1 MLQIIL
7 KDLFTFD
14 LILEVLASVCSITY
28 SLLLMR
34 EKILGWIFGIMSSL
48 ISIVLFYHTKLYAQS
63 LISIYYAVIGV
74 YGWIYW
80 YNAQQKNE
88 HVNKWNPLDHFKY
101 IGLFALLSLIV
112 YGFFVKYTDASMP
125 LLDSFITSF
134 GFLAS
139 IKEARK
145 ILSSWIY
152 WFVINIL
159 SAILYYSQ
167 GLNVYA
173 LLMIVYAGICIPGYF
188 SWLALYKQ
196 SKQVL

>member
-7 KDLFTFD
+7 KELFTFD

-34 EKILGWIFGIMSSL
+34 EKIVGWIFGIISSIL
-48 ISIVLFYHTKLYAQS
+48 SILLFYHTRLYAQS
-63 LISIYYAVIGV
+63 IISIYYAGIGV
-74 YGWIYW
+74 YW
-80 YNAQQKNE
+80 YRAQQKNE
-88 HVNKWNPLDHFKY
+88 HVHKWNPIDHIKF
-101 IGLFALLSLIV
+101 ISLFSLVSLLMYTLFI
-112 YGFFVKYTDASMP
+112 KYTDASMP

-152 WFVINIL
+152 WFVINLL

-167 GLNVYA
+167 GLNIYA
-173 LLMIVYAGICIPGYF
+173 VLMILYAGICVPGYY
-188 SWLALYKQ
+188 SWLALYKKSI
-196 SKQVL
+196 SKEAL